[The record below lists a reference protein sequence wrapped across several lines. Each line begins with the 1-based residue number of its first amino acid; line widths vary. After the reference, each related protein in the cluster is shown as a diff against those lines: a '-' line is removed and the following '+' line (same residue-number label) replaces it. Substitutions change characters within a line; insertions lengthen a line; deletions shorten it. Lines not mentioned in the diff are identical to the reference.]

1 MDRSIPFEAVI
12 RKIKKETRDVF
23 TLTLWIKDRVVRKN
37 YKFTP
42 GQFNMLSVPGIGEC
56 AISIS
61 SASWREHIKH
71 TIRVAGDVTT
81 ALSSLK
87 VGQTIGLRGPFGRG
101 WPMER
106 LKGKDIIIIAGG
118 IGIAPFRSLIRQIIS
133 EKDAEAGCFV
143 LYGAKSPKDIVYRN
157 ELPLWSEII
166 NLSVTVDK
174 ADPEEH
180 WAGDIGLVTNLLK
193 KIEITPERT
202 LALICGPEIMMKASL
217 GELISKGIP
226 EGSIYLSLER
236 HMNCAMGICG
246 HCMLGPKY
254 VCRDGPVFPY
264 PEIQRFFSTPEV

>member
-23 TLTLWIKDRVVRKN
+23 TLTLWIKDRAVRKN
-37 YKFTP
+37 YRFTP

-81 ALSSLK
+81 ALSALK
-87 VGQTIGLRGPFGRG
+87 IGQSIGLRGPFGRG
-101 WPMER
+101 WPMEK
-106 LKGKDIIIIAGG
+106 LKGRDIMIIAGG

-133 EKDAEAGCFV
+133 EKDAESGCFV
-143 LYGAKSPKDIVYRN
+143 LYGAKSPKDIIYKN
-157 ELPLWSEII
+157 ELPLWAEII

-180 WAGDIGLVTNLLK
+180 WAGDIGLVTNLFK

-202 LALICGPEIMMKASL
+202 IALICGPEIMMKASL

-226 EGSIYLSLER
+226 EDSIYLSLER

-246 HCMLGPKY
+246 HCMLGPRY

-264 PEIQRFFSTPEV
+264 PEIKRFFGITEV